1 MAQAPYQAL
10 ADLAAKSRRS
20 ARGLPEKVESAPR
33 WRGLGFS
40 LLGHNFVAPMGQVV
54 EMMEVP
60 SSTRLPGVEP
70 WVIGLSNVRGR
81 LLPLFDFAAFVG
93 GHLGQQRRYHRVL
106 VLETHDLFSGLVVER
121 AMGMQYFEVSQFS
134 GQLESEVPERL
145 KPYLSG
151 QYKDSEQNNW
161 HVLDFLKLAA
171 DARFVNAALL

>member
-10 ADLAAKSRRS
+10 ASLAASSKRS
-20 ARGLPEKVESAPR
+20 ARGLPEKVESVAR

-81 LLPLFDFAAFVG
+81 LLPLFDFAAFLG
-93 GHLGQQRRYHRVL
+93 GHLSQQRRYHRVL
-106 VLETHDLFSGLVVER
+106 VLETDDLFSGLVVER
-121 AMGMQYFEVSQFS
+121 ALGMQYFEVSQFRAQTAE
-134 GQLESEVPERL
+134 GLPDRL
-145 KPYLSG
+145 KPYIGGIYKSG
-151 QYKDSEQNNW
+151 DQQDWQ
-161 HVLDFLKLAA
+161 VLDFSKVAA
-171 DARFVNAALL
+171 DSRFVNAALV